1 MLDAMKWRYRLADAR
16 ALLETERRLLQA
28 GAMKELSAL
37 DPRRRALAANL
48 DDMPEEAARAHQT
61 LLAEIRRGAARNQR
75 LLKAY
80 VAGAADALGRL
91 RAMDESRAEIGAYRQ
106 DGTKLP
112 IKPAGPRTER
122 RA

>member
-1 MLDAMKWRYRLADAR
+1 MLDVLKWRYRLTDAR
-16 ALLETERRLLQA
+16 ALLDAERRLLQA

-48 DDMPEEAARAHQT
+48 TEIPEEAARAHQP

-80 VAGAADALGRL
+80 VAGAADALARL
-91 RAMDESRAEIGAYRQ
+91 RAMEESRAAIGAYRQ
-106 DGTKLP
+106 DGTKVAP
-112 IKPAGPRTER
+112 PPGGPRTER